1 MVSAALS
8 GASAMLPKS
17 QLSLKA
23 QAGVCLGVL
32 LFFAIALT
40 IAGFAASNQT
50 RQKMAAFAADGATV
64 TGTITNK
71 YIHSVSRN
79 WVYWLDVTF
88 KGQDGKYRYQSANV
102 ANTIYDRL
110 GIGGPVRM
118 TYVKSRPE
126 WFYVANDAPTD
137 RDVAISEGMFRYG
150 IVASLLLLIALIV
163 FLMWNR
169 GGGTPAGRAAD
180 TSRPKSRFR
189 PPRPQA
195 RSGFGTRQRL

>member
-1 MVSAALS
+1 MP
-8 GASAMLPKS
+8 PKS

-23 QAGVCLGVL
+23 QVGVCLGAL
-32 LFFAIALT
+32 LFFGIVLT

-50 RQKMAAFAADGATV
+50 RQKMAAFTGDGATV

-88 KGQDGKYRYQSANV
+88 KGQDGKYHYQSVNV
-102 ANTIYDRL
+102 ANTIYDGL
-110 GIGGPVRM
+110 EIGGPVRV
-118 TYVKSRPE
+118 TYVRSRPD
-126 WFYVANDAPTD
+126 WFYVADDAPSD
-137 RDVAISEGMFRYG
+137 RDVALSEGMFRYG

-169 GGGTPAGRAAD
+169 GGGTPAGCAVD
-180 TSRPKSRFR
+180 TPGPRSQFRPSRP
-189 PPRPQA
+189 PPRA
-195 RSGFGTRQRL
+195 GFGNRQSL